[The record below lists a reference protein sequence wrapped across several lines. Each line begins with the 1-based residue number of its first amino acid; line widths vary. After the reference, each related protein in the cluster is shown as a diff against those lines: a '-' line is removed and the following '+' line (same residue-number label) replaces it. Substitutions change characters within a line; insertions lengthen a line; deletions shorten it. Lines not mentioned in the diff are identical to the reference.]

1 LFLSSLFIL
10 QLNKNK
16 HHKHVLEQTIT
27 LIPDDLWNEEIK
39 NICQMKKPENTIGHL
54 IVPYRKVLDGIIYV
68 LRAGC
73 RKMLPKEDGSGS
85 TYYRRFQEWR
95 ERIRYF

>member
-1 LFLSSLFIL
+1 MF
-10 QLNKNK
+10 
-16 HHKHVLEQTIT
+16 LEQTIT

-73 RKMLPKEDGSGS
+73 QWKMLPKEDGSGS